1 MQQLALGFFG
11 VIFIGG
17 VLLWLPVS
25 NVGGKIPFVD
35 ALFTSTSA
43 VCVTGLMT
51 IVPATQFTIFGKAIL
66 LMLIQIGGLGVIACT
81 TTFFI
86 IIGKKITV
94 RERVVIQETYNL
106 DTLSGMVQL
115 IIKIL
120 KGTFIVESIGAV
132 FFSLKFIPEFGIV
145 KGVAFSIFHAVSAFC
160 NAGIDI
166 LGSSSFMEYATNP
179 IVNLTTMGLII
190 LGGIGFTVWFDII
203 KVIYQDS
210 RNKNPHK
217 AVFKRLML
225 HSKLVITMTTILIVL
240 GTAVYMLLEW
250 NNPETIGNMNPL
262 QKLMASG
269 FQSVTTRT
277 AGFATISQSGLREDS
292 AFFTCILMFIGGS
305 PAGTAGGVK
314 TTTVAML
321 LLTGITVLKGKPDTE
336 CFGRRIPESNIRT
349 GISIII
355 VSFGAMLMGT
365 MAMSAFEDANFLSIL
380 FEAHSALG
388 TVGLSRDLT
397 PTLGTPSKFVDMML
411 MYIGRIGPVTM
422 ALAFGYRK
430 NSKDVLRELPT
441 KRIMVG

>member
-225 HSKLVITMTTILIVL
+225 HSKLVITMTTILI
-240 GTAVYMLLEW
+240 
-250 NNPETIGNMNPL
+250 
-262 QKLMASG
+262 
-269 FQSVTTRT
+269 
-277 AGFATISQSGLREDS
+277 
-292 AFFTCILMFIGGS
+292 
-305 PAGTAGGVK
+305 
-314 TTTVAML
+314 
-321 LLTGITVLKGKPDTE
+321 
-336 CFGRRIPESNIRT
+336 
-349 GISIII
+349 
-355 VSFGAMLMGT
+355 
-365 MAMSAFEDANFLSIL
+365 
-380 FEAHSALG
+380 
-388 TVGLSRDLT
+388 
-397 PTLGTPSKFVDMML
+397 
-411 MYIGRIGPVTM
+411 
-422 ALAFGYRK
+422 
-430 NSKDVLRELPT
+430 
-441 KRIMVG
+441 